1 MQDFKQPK
9 QLINKNYLNK
19 INNSKKAFIVYKTIK
34 GFDLYTDFSK
44 KIILNDKNI
53 IKFLRTKNKSRSK
66 NTDLFIGFFGYEIL
80 NKLIGVKLP
89 QQKSINFPKGIFY
102 KPETKINLKDNLIF
116 NSPKTNKINKN
127 FKININQNSYT
138 KIFNKFKKKIK
149 SGETYQIK
157 ICTKYK
163 NKSTIDPLDFFCRLA
178 KTNLA
183 PEAFMIKDKNFSII
197 SCSPEN
203 LITKKG
209 LSISTKP
216 IAGTLRK
223 NNKLNKSKALKFFR
237 NNIKETKEHNMIVDM
252 ERNDLSRICVPG
264 SVKIKKEKTV
274 EEYKDLYHYV
284 SLVTGKLK
292 KNIKNLDIIKA
303 MMPGG
308 SVIGCP
314 KISTLNLLNLQ
325 EKENRNIYTGS
336 FGFIKFNGDMRFN
349 IIIRSILNYKN
360 ISEISVAS
368 GAVIDS
374 NAKHEFNENFIKAKA
389 LIDLYK

>member
-1 MQDFKQPK
+1 MKPFILYK
-9 QLINKNYLNK
+9 NK
-19 INNSKKAFIVYKTIK
+19 K

-44 KIILNDKNI
+44 KIILNNKNI
-53 IKFLRTKNKSRSK
+53 SKFLNKKFKFKKKFK
-66 NTDLFIGFFGYEIL
+66 NTDLLIGFFGYEIL
-80 NKLIGVKLP
+80 NNLIGVKLP
-89 QQKSINFPKGIFY
+89 KQKSINFSKGIFY
-102 KPETKINLKDNLIF
+102 KPETKISLKENLFYQSSI
-116 NSPKTNKINKN
+116 INKVN
-127 FKININQNSYT
+127 KKFKININRNLYT
-138 KIFNKFKKKIK
+138 KIFNKFKKKIR

-163 NKSTIDPLDFFCRLA
+163 NKSKIDPLDFFCRLS

-203 LITKKG
+203 LITKNG

-223 NNKLNKSKALKFFR
+223 TKKINKIKALNFFK

-252 ERNDLSRICVPG
+252 ERNDLSRICKPG
-264 SVKIKKEKTV
+264 SVKLKKEKTV

-284 SLVTGKLK
+284 SLITGKLK
-292 KNIKNLDIIKA
+292 KNIKNMDIIKA

-314 KISTLNLLNLQ
+314 KISTLNLLNHQ

-368 GAVIDS
+368 GVVIDS

>member
-1 MQDFKQPK
+1 M
-9 QLINKNYLNK
+9 IKNYSLNK
-19 INNSKKAFIVYKTIK
+19 INNSKKPFILYKSKK
-34 GFDLYTDFSK
+34 GFDLYSDFSK
-44 KIILNDKNI
+44 KIILNNKNVN
-53 IKFLRTKNKSRSK
+53 KFLNKKFNSKKKSK

-80 NKLIGVKLP
+80 NNLIGVKLP
-89 QQKSINFPKGIFY
+89 SQKSINFPKGIFY
-102 KPETKINLKDNLIF
+102 KPESVESLNENLIYKS
-116 NSPKTNKINKN
+116 NINDKINKN
-127 FKININQNSYT
+127 FKINIDQKRYT
-138 KIFNKFKKKIK
+138 KIFNKFKNKIR
-149 SGETYQIK
+149 SGDTYQIK

-163 NKSTIDPLDFFCRLA
+163 NKSKIDPLDFFCRLT

-183 PEAFMIKDKNFSII
+183 PEAFMIRDKNFSII

-203 LITKKG
+203 LITKNG

-223 NNKLNKSKALKFFR
+223 NKNINKSKALNFFK

-252 ERNDLSRICVPG
+252 ERNDLSKICVPG
-264 SVKIKKEKTV
+264 SVRLKKEKSV

-284 SLVTGKLK
+284 SLISGKLK
-292 KNIKNLDIIKA
+292 KNLKNIDIIKA

-314 KISTLNLLNLQ
+314 KINTLNLLNNQ

-336 FGFIKFNGDMRFN
+336 FGYIKFNGDMRFN

-360 ISEISVAS
+360 VSEISVAS
-368 GAVIDS
+368 GVVIDS
-374 NAKHEFNENFIKAKA
+374 SAKNEFEENYIKAKA
-389 LIDLYK
+389 LIDLYT

>member
-1 MQDFKQPK
+1 M
-9 QLINKNYLNK
+9 IRENYLDR
-19 INNSKKAFIVYKTIK
+19 INNSNKPFVIYKKTK

-44 KIILNDKNI
+44 KIILNNRNIKEFLDTKFKIKKNY
-53 IKFLRTKNKSRSK
+53 K
-66 NTDLFIGFFGYEIL
+66 NTDLLIGFFGYELL
-80 NKLIGVKLP
+80 NNLIGIKLP
-89 QQKSINFPKGIFY
+89 KQKSINFPKGIFY
-102 KPETKINLKDNLIF
+102 KPESKISLKEDLVYK
-116 NSPKTNKINKN
+116 SNKASKIAKN
-127 FKININQNSYT
+127 FKININQTAYT

-163 NKSTIDPLDFFCRLA
+163 NKSKIDPLDFFCRLA
-178 KTNLA
+178 KSNLA

-203 LITKKG
+203 LITKNG
-209 LSISTKP
+209 LNISTKP

-223 NNKLNKSKALKFFR
+223 TSKINKKKALTFFR
-237 NNIKETKEHNMIVDM
+237 TNIKETKEHNMIVDM
-252 ERNDLSRICVPG
+252 ERNDLSRICKPG
-264 SVKIKKEKTV
+264 TVKLKKEKTV

-284 SLVTGKLK
+284 SLITGKLN
-292 KNIKNLDIIKA
+292 KNIKNIEIIKA

-314 KISTLNLLNLQ
+314 KISTLNLLNKQ

-336 FGFIKFNGDMRFN
+336 FGYIKFNGDMKFN

-368 GAVIDS
+368 GVVIDS

-389 LIDLYK
+389 LIDLFK

>member
-1 MQDFKQPK
+1 M
-9 QLINKNYLNK
+9 IRENYLNR
-19 INNSKKAFIVYKTIK
+19 INNLNKPFAIYKTAK
-34 GFDLYTDFSK
+34 GFDFYTDFSK
-44 KIILNDKNI
+44 KIILNNKNI
-53 IKFLRTKNKSRSK
+53 NKFLNIKFKKKKNYKK
-66 NTDLFIGFFGYEIL
+66 TDLLIGFFGYELL
-80 NKLIGVKLP
+80 NSLIGVKVP
-89 QQKSINFPKGIFY
+89 KQKNINFPKGIFY
-102 KPETKINLKDNLIF
+102 KPETKTILKNNLVYKSNY
-116 NSPKTNKINKN
+116 NNKISKK

-163 NKSTIDPLDFFCRLA
+163 NNSKIDPLDFFCRLA

-183 PEAFMIKDKNFSII
+183 PEAFMIKDKDFSII

-223 NNKLNKSKALKFFR
+223 TKKINKKKALNFFR

-252 ERNDLSRICVPG
+252 ERNDLSRICKPG
-264 SVKIKKEKTV
+264 TVKLIKEKNV

-284 SLVTGKLK
+284 SLITGMLK
-292 KNIKNLDIIKA
+292 KNVKNIDIIKA

-314 KISTLNLLNLQ
+314 KISTLNLLNKQ

-336 FGFIKFNGDMRFN
+336 FGYIKFNGDMRFN

-368 GAVIDS
+368 GVVIDS

-389 LIDLYK
+389 LIDLFR

>member
-1 MQDFKQPK
+1 M
-9 QLINKNYLNK
+9 IKNYSLNK
-19 INNSKKAFIVYKTIK
+19 INNSNKPFILYKSKK
-34 GFDLYTDFSK
+34 GFDLYSDFSN
-44 KIILNDKNI
+44 KIILNNKNI
-53 IKFLRTKNKSRSK
+53 SKFLNKKFKFKKKFKS
-66 NTDLFIGFFGYEIL
+66 TDLLIGFFSYEIL
-80 NKLIGVKLP
+80 NNLIGVKLP
-89 QQKSINFPKGIFY
+89 KQKSINFPKGIFY
-102 KPETKINLKDNLIF
+102 KPETKISLKENLFYQSSI
-116 NSPKTNKINKN
+116 INKVN
-127 FKININQNSYT
+127 KKFKININQNLYT
-138 KIFNKFKKKIK
+138 KIFNKFKKKIR

-163 NKSTIDPLDFFCRLA
+163 NKSKIDPLDFFCRLS

-203 LITKKG
+203 LITKNG

-223 NNKLNKSKALKFFR
+223 TKKINKMKALNFFK

-252 ERNDLSRICVPG
+252 ERNDLSRICKPG
-264 SVKIKKEKTV
+264 SVKLKKEKTV

-284 SLVTGKLK
+284 SLITGKLK
-292 KNIKNLDIIKA
+292 KNIKNMDIIKA

-314 KISTLNLLNLQ
+314 KISTLNLLNHQ

-368 GAVIDS
+368 GVVIDS
-374 NAKHEFNENFIKAKA
+374 NAIHEFNENFIKAKA

>member
-1 MQDFKQPK
+1 M
-9 QLINKNYLNK
+9 IRENYLNR
-19 INNSKKAFIVYKTIK
+19 INNSNKSFAIYKTTK
-34 GFDLYTDFSK
+34 GFDFYTDFSK
-44 KIILNDKNI
+44 KIILNNKNI
-53 IKFLRTKNKSRSK
+53 NKFLNIKFKKKKNYKK
-66 NTDLFIGFFGYEIL
+66 TDLLIGFFGYEIL
-80 NKLIGVKLP
+80 NNLIGVKVP
-89 QQKSINFPKGIFY
+89 KQKNINFPQGIFY
-102 KPETKINLKDNLIF
+102 KPETKTILKKDLLYKSN
-116 NSPKTNKINKN
+116 NNNKISKK

-138 KIFNKFKKKIK
+138 KIFNMFKKKIK

-163 NKSTIDPLDFFCRLA
+163 NNSKIDPLDFFCRLA

-183 PEAFMIKDKNFSII
+183 PEAFMIKDKDFSII

-209 LSISTKP
+209 LYISTKP

-223 NNKLNKSKALKFFR
+223 TKKMNKKKALNFFR

-252 ERNDLSRICVPG
+252 ERNDLSRICKPG
-264 SVKIKKEKTV
+264 TVKLIKEKKV

-284 SLVTGKLK
+284 SLITGMLK
-292 KNIKNLDIIKA
+292 ENVKNIDIIKA

-314 KISTLNLLNLQ
+314 KISTLNLLNKQ

-336 FGFIKFNGDMRFN
+336 FGYIKFNGDMRFN

-368 GAVIDS
+368 GVVIDS

-389 LIDLYK
+389 LIDLFR

>member
-1 MQDFKQPK
+1 M
-9 QLINKNYLNK
+9 IRENYLDR
-19 INNSKKAFIVYKTIK
+19 INNSNKPFVIYKKTK

-44 KIILNDKNI
+44 KIILNNRNIKEFLDTKFKIKKNY
-53 IKFLRTKNKSRSK
+53 K
-66 NTDLFIGFFGYEIL
+66 NTDLLIGFFGYELL
-80 NKLIGVKLP
+80 NNLIGIKLP
-89 QQKSINFPKGIFY
+89 KQKSINFPKGIFY
-102 KPETKINLKDNLIF
+102 KPESKISLKEDLVYK
-116 NSPKTNKINKN
+116 SNKASKIAKN
-127 FKININQNSYT
+127 FKININQSAYT

-163 NKSTIDPLDFFCRLA
+163 NKSKIDPLDFFCRLT
-178 KTNLA
+178 KSNLA

-203 LITKKG
+203 LITKNG
-209 LSISTKP
+209 LNISTKP

-223 NNKLNKSKALKFFR
+223 TSKINKKKALTFFR
-237 NNIKETKEHNMIVDM
+237 TNIKETKEHNMIVDM
-252 ERNDLSRICVPG
+252 ERNDLSRICKPG
-264 SVKIKKEKTV
+264 TVKLKKEKTV

-284 SLVTGKLK
+284 SLITGKLN
-292 KNIKNLDIIKA
+292 KNIKNIEIIKA

-314 KISTLNLLNLQ
+314 KISTLNLLNKQ

-336 FGFIKFNGDMRFN
+336 FGYIKFNGDMKFN
-349 IIIRSILNYKN
+349 IIIRSILNYKD

-368 GAVIDS
+368 GVVIDS

-389 LIDLYK
+389 LIDLFK